1 MAMVELP
8 LLLLLPL
15 LFIPSLEAICLAHH
29 CIVVV
34 VTQDWLVGRLVRH
47 AKAVWSDFIISR
59 DWGFGMMKRRGC
71 KGWHI
76 HRYVGWSKRDN
87 LEYVPIQRTRDY
99 TGSVVVAR

>member
-8 LLLLLPL
+8 LLLLPL

-34 VTQDWLVGRLVRH
+34 VGWLVGWLVRH

-71 KGWHI
+71 KGWH
-76 HRYVGWSKRDN
+76 VCM
-87 LEYVPIQRTRDY
+87 
-99 TGSVVVAR
+99 